1 MKCGF
6 CQREFDPEAGVT
18 ACSGCPL
25 APGCH
30 LVRCPHCGY
39 EMPPEP
45 RVIGWLRR
53 WREPAKPASTT
64 RKNEEFS

>member
-1 MKCGF
+1 MKCGY
-6 CQREFDPEAGVT
+6 CQYEFELTT
-18 ACSGCPL
+18 AESACGGCPL

-30 LVRCPHCGY
+30 LVRCPRCGY

-53 WREPAKPASTT
+53 WRAGKWSQNLMLEKKESL
-64 RKNEEFS
+64 